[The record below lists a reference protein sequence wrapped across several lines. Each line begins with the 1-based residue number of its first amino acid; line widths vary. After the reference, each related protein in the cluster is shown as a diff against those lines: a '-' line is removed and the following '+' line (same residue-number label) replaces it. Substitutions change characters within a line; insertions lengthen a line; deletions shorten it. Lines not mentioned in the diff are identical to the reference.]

1 MEQVRRR
8 ATKRPPL
15 SCRIAAG
22 SPMRRTVSGR
32 RRGCFGPIAWPNGV
46 APELVGSGRFRV
58 AHGFF
63 PGPHRPAGCVRER
76 SRRSRT
82 VIRGPSCVA
91 DRAWRMCVAARTLQF
106 AIRNSQLATRN
117 SQLATRNSQLAIRGS
132 QRATRNAQRATRGPR
147 PLALAAST
155 ERYAPH
161 RSHRDSTR
169 SRLPVECREP
179 NSAAPHWR
187 DRLAPRNGRF
197 DEILATPPSISIS
210 KLLG

>member
-117 SQLATRNSQLAIRGS
+117 SRVATRNS
-132 QRATRNAQRATRGPR
+132 QRATRNAQLAGRAPLRLPRAPSDTRRIARIVIRRAPGFPSSAASQIPRPPIGAIDSRRATGVSTKSLLRR
-147 PLALAAST
+147 RRYRYRNCLVSLCASK
-155 ERYAPH
+155 R
-161 RSHRDSTR
+161 
-169 SRLPVECREP
+169 
-179 NSAAPHWR
+179 
-187 DRLAPRNGRF
+187 
-197 DEILATPPSISIS
+197 
-210 KLLG
+210 